1 MDFKDSRSNKLK
13 FLVNHKDQFLEHKV
27 YLEQLLNHLME
38 HLVPNKIFFQVI
50 NLQFYKMKICLAPQR
65 KKWLSRTHFSVW
77 AIIQVKKVI
86 KKGD

>member
-13 FLVNHKDQFLEHKV
+13 FLVNHKDHFLEHKV

-50 NLQFYKMKICLAPQR
+50 NLQFCKMKICLAPQR
-65 KKWLSRTHFSVW
+65 KKWFRTLFSVW
-77 AIIQVKKVI
+77 AITQVKKVI